1 MNLAICVLKNDTK
14 RNNQDNIII
23 FIRHKSVTKVL
34 AKAIV
39 TDYWY
44 SSFYIA
50 GQSFCNNFH
59 FVFLWRD
66 GKVKLRED
74 RISAS
79 RQSYKRN
86 LFLGKTKSVLNSLT
100 VHYFN
105 LDQNNTL
112 V

>member
-14 RNNQDNIII
+14 RNNQDII
-23 FIRHKSVTKVL
+23 FIRHKSVTKAL
-34 AKAIV
+34 ATAIV

-66 GKVKLRED
+66 GKVELLQD
-74 RISAS
+74 QILAS

-86 LFLGKTKSVLNSLT
+86 LFLEKTK
-100 VHYFN
+100 
-105 LDQNNTL
+105 
-112 V
+112 